1 MTKTCFS
8 FFDGN
13 NTPYPNDAF
22 PCFLATGDNV
32 SAIPKQD
39 NAFDTLNSICNQRHD
54 WIISYLGYDLK
65 NKLEDLHSQNTDHV
79 EFPESCSFIP
89 DKLVFFHHNH
99 VEIQSH
105 VPPEDILDEINSID
119 IPASIINKAPEIKC
133 DTEKLEYITTVKK
146 IINDIENGDYYEL
159 NYCMEFFADQAI
171 IDPISTFL
179 NLLSHSQAPFSVL
192 QKMRSNYI
200 ISASP
205 ERFLKKTGDEIIS
218 QPMKGTRPRGKSSLE
233 DQKMKEDLRT
243 SEKEIAENMMIVDL
257 VRNDLAKSC
266 IPGSV
271 IPEEMFEVY
280 SFPHV
285 HQMIST
291 IRGRLKP
298 DTPLLD
304 PVKNAFPM
312 GSMTG
317 APKIMVMDRID
328 LYENSMRGPFSGT
341 AGFIT
346 PEGNFDFNVLIRSIF
361 YNAET
366 QKLKFNAGSA
376 ITYDSDPLMEYD
388 ECLLKAR
395 SLQDTLSGKY

>member
-39 NAFDTLNSICNQRHD
+39 NPFNSLNSIFNQHHD

-65 NKLEDLHSQNTDHV
+65 NKLEDLNSQNIDHV
-79 EFPESCSFIP
+79 EFPEICSFIP
-89 DKLVFFHHNH
+89 DNLVFFHHNH

-133 DTEKLEYITTVKK
+133 DTEKLEYINTVKK

-218 QPMKGTRPRGKSSLE
+218 QPMKGTRPRGK
-233 DQKMKEDLRT
+233 K
-243 SEKEIAENMMIVDL
+243 I
-257 VRNDLAKSC
+257 
-266 IPGSV
+266 
-271 IPEEMFEVY
+271 FE
-280 SFPHV
+280 
-285 HQMIST
+285 
-291 IRGRLKP
+291 
-298 DTPLLD
+298 
-304 PVKNAFPM
+304 PVKR
-312 GSMTG
+312 
-317 APKIMVMDRID
+317 KLRRI
-328 LYENSMRGPFSGT
+328 
-341 AGFIT
+341 
-346 PEGNFDFNVLIRSIF
+346 
-361 YNAET
+361 
-366 QKLKFNAGSA
+366 
-376 ITYDSDPLMEYD
+376 
-388 ECLLKAR
+388 
-395 SLQDTLSGKY
+395 